1 MKLAE
6 LFYDLPAELI
16 AQHPLKDRSAARLL
30 TIERSSGHI
39 GHCHFS
45 DLKHLLPEKSFFI
58 VNDSKVIP
66 VRLLGTKRRSGG
78 KVEIFL
84 LKKSRDEYSY
94 EVLLRPLS
102 KIKDGDIV
110 EFDDSPLVATVIDT
124 QRRLVKFN
132 FKNISEHLDRIGHMP
147 LPPYIKRPAQ
157 KTDQEYYQ
165 TVYAKHA
172 GSVAAP
178 TAGLHFTQEQI
189 RALKKQG
196 HDFLR
201 TTLHVNYAT
210 FKDIEEENVFEHKM
224 HFESY
229 GVTPTALHKMQ
240 SFRQEG
246 RVAVAVGTTSCR
258 VIESVAKTGQV
269 KGETDLFIYPGYQF
283 QMTDA
288 LITNFH
294 LPYSS
299 LLLLVYAF
307 GGTALIKKA
316 YQQAIEKKY
325 RFFSYGD
332 AMLIL

>member
-1 MKLAE
+1 MKRSD
-6 LFYDLPAELI
+6 LFYDLPSELI
-16 AQHPLKDRSAARLL
+16 AQNPLKNRSAARLL
-30 TIERSSGHI
+30 VIDRLSGQIE
-39 GHCHFS
+39 HCRFS
-45 DLKHLLPEKSFFI
+45 DLGQILPKKSFFI

-66 VRLLGTKRRSGG
+66 ARLLGAKRRSGG

-84 LKKSRDEYSY
+84 LRKNSDEDAY
-94 EVLLRPLS
+94 EVLLRPLN
-102 KIKDGDIV
+102 KIKNGDII
-110 EFDDSPLVATVIDT
+110 EFSDSPLVATVIDT
-124 QRRLVKFN
+124 ARRLVKFN
-132 FKNISEHLDRIGHMP
+132 FKNIDRHLADIGHMP

-157 KTDQEYYQ
+157 KMDQEYYQ

-178 TAGLHFTQEQI
+178 TAGLHFTQEQVE
-189 RALKKQG
+189 ALKKQG
-196 HDFLR
+196 LYFLR

-210 FKDIEEENVFEHKM
+210 FKDIEEDNVFDHQM

-229 GVTPTALHKMQ
+229 DMTPATWRRMQ
-240 SFRQEG
+240 SLRAA
-246 RVAVAVGTTSCR
+246 RRTAIAVGTTSCR
-258 VIESVAKTGQV
+258 VTESVAKTGQL
-269 KGETDLFIYPGYQF
+269 KGQTDLFIYPGYHF

-316 YQQAIEKKY
+316 YQQAIEEKY

>member
-1 MKLAE
+1 MKRSD
-6 LFYDLPAELI
+6 LFYTLPSELI
-16 AQHPLKDRSAARLL
+16 AQNPLKNRNAARLL
-30 TIERSSGHI
+30 TIDRSSGQI
-39 GHCHFS
+39 KHCHFS
-45 DLKHLLPEKSFFI
+45 DLNHILPAKSFCI
-58 VNDSKVIP
+58 INDSKVIP
-66 VRLLGTKRRSGG
+66 ARLLGTKRRSGG
-78 KVEIFL
+78 SVEIFM
-84 LKKSRDEYSY
+84 LKKSSDHDTY

-102 KIKDGDIV
+102 KIKDGDMI
-110 EFDDSPLVATVIDT
+110 EFENSSLVATVTDT
-124 QRRLVKFN
+124 ARRLVKFN
-132 FKNISEHLDRIGHMP
+132 FKNIAQHLARIGHMP

-157 KTDQEYYQ
+157 KMDQEYYQ

-178 TAGLHFTQEQI
+178 TAGLHFTQEQVN
-189 RALKKQG
+189 ALKKQG

-210 FKDIEEENVFEHKM
+210 FKDIEEDNVFDHKM

-229 GVTPTALHKMQ
+229 DVSPAALRKIR
-240 SFRQEG
+240 SFRQAG
-246 RVAVAVGTTSCR
+246 RRAVAVGTTSCR
-258 VIESVAKTGQV
+258 VIESVAKTGQLR
-269 KGETDLFIYPGYQF
+269 GETDLFIYPGYQF

-307 GGTALIKKA
+307 GGMGLIKEA
-316 YQQAIEKKY
+316 YQQAIRKKY

>member
-1 MKLAE
+1 MKRADLY
-6 LFYDLPAELI
+6 YDLPGQLI
-16 AQHPLKDRSAARLL
+16 AQFPLENRSHARLL
-30 TIERSSGHI
+30 VIDRLKGKIYHQS
-39 GHCHFS
+39 FS
-45 DLKHLLPEKSFFI
+45 ELGQFLPPQSFFV

-66 VRLLGTKRRSGG
+66 ARLLGTKKRSGG

-84 LKKSRDEYSY
+84 LKKHGDESTYQA
-94 EVLLRPLS
+94 LLRPLS
-102 KIKDGDIV
+102 KLKIGDVV
-110 EFDDSPLVATVIDT
+110 EFANSSLKATIIDT
-124 QRRLVKFN
+124 AERLVKFN
-132 FKNISEHLDRIGHMP
+132 SKNILPHLKRVGHMP
-147 LPPYIKRPAQ
+147 LPPYIKRPDEKA
-157 KTDQEYYQ
+157 DRNDYQ

-178 TAGLHFTQEQI
+178 TAGMHFTKQHLAQ
-189 RALKKQG
+189 LKRRG
-196 HDFLR
+196 HEVLR

-210 FKDIEEENVFEHKM
+210 FKEIEEEDVLNHEM

-229 GVTPTALHKMQ
+229 EMSGAVLRKAHDLKKM
-240 SFRQEG
+240 G
-246 RVAVAVGTTSCR
+246 KKCVAIGTTSCR
-258 VIESVAKTGQV
+258 VIESVAKTGLL
-269 KGETDLFIYPGYQF
+269 KGETNLFIYPGYQF

-307 GGTALIKKA
+307 GGMDLVKRAYREAIK
-316 YQQAIEKKY
+316 EKY

>member
-1 MKLAE
+1 MKRLD
-6 LFYDLPAELI
+6 LFYDLPSELI
-16 AQHPLKDRSAARLL
+16 AQNPLKDRSAARLL
-30 TIERSSGHI
+30 TIDRSSGQI
-39 GHCHFS
+39 GHCYFS

-66 VRLLGTKRRSGG
+66 ARLLGTKRRTGG

-84 LKKSRDEYSY
+84 LKKSSDEYCY

-110 EFDDSPLVATVIDT
+110 EFDNSPLVATVIDT

-178 TAGLHFTQEQI
+178 TAGLHFTQEQVK
-189 RALKKQG
+189 ALKKQG

-229 GVTPTALHKMQ
+229 SVAPTALRKMQ
-240 SFRQEG
+240 SFRQEA
-246 RVAVAVGTTSCR
+246 RAAVAVGTTSCR

-316 YQQAIEKKY
+316 YQQAIEKRY

>member
-6 LFYDLPAELI
+6 LFYDLPPELI

-30 TIERSSGHI
+30 TIDRLSGQI
-39 GHCHFS
+39 DHCHFS
-45 DLKHLLPEKSFFI
+45 DLRHLLPMKSFCI

-66 VRLLGTKRRSGG
+66 ARLLGIKRRSGG

-84 LKKSRDEYSY
+84 LKKSGDEYTY

-102 KIKDGDIV
+102 KIKNGDIV
-110 EFDDSPLVATVIDT
+110 EFDNSPLIATVIDT
-124 QRRLVKFN
+124 EQRLVKFN
-132 FKNISEHLDRIGHMP
+132 FKNIAGHLTRIGHMP

-178 TAGLHFTQEQI
+178 TAGLHFTQEQVET
-189 RALKKQG
+189 LKRQG

-210 FKDIEEENVFEHKM
+210 FKDIQEDNVFDHKM

-229 GVTPTALHKMQ
+229 AMTSTAWRKMQ
-240 SFRQEG
+240 SFRQSG

-258 VIESVAKTGQV
+258 VIESVAKTGQL
-269 KGETDLFIYPGYQF
+269 KGQTDLFIYPGFQF

-316 YQQAIEKKY
+316 YQQAVERKY